1 HWQQA
6 VGRGSSPYLNLA
18 CDRFRLTG
26 GNIRRAARLATT
38 SANLAGR
45 EQIELADIQE
55 ATRLL
60 NHQVLDMLATRL
72 TTEGDWNSLAIRN
85 ETMRELQNLERRCS
99 HRERLCD
106 SVSALPAQQMNS
118 GVRALFNGPS
128 GTGKTLAA
136 RVVASILRKDLY
148 RLDLSSV
155 VNKYIGET
163 EKNLSRLFARAE

>member
-1 HWQQA
+1 
-6 VGRGSSPYLNLA
+6 
-18 CDRFRLTG
+18 
-26 GNIRRAARLATT
+26 
-38 SANLAGR
+38 
-45 EQIELADIQE
+45 
-55 ATRLL
+55 
-60 NHQVLDMLATRL
+60 MLATRL

-163 EKNLSRLFARAE
+163 EKNHSRLFARAEELDVTLLLDEGDALLTRRVEVLDTLESQAVRMALRHTGIVTTGSP